1 MINMANKI
9 LERRL
14 RRKRR
19 ISSHIRGTEARPRV
33 SVYRSNKYLYA
44 QVINDEKAQTL
55 VAYDASKL
63 EGRDKKTKTEEAK
76 EVGLELAAMMKK
88 VKITTVV
95 FDRGSFAYK
104 GRVKAL
110 AEGLREGGIT
120 V

>member
-1 MINMANKI
+1 MTNKN
-9 LERRL
+9 LQRKL

-19 ISSHIRGTEARPRV
+19 VSSNIVGTKARPRV
-33 SVYRSNKYLYA
+33 SVYRSNQHIYA
-44 QVINDEKAQTL
+44 QVIDDEKAVTM

-63 EGRDKKTKTEEAK
+63 EGRDKKTKTQEAK
-76 EVGLELAAMMKK
+76 EVGTELAKLMKAK
-88 VKITTVV
+88 KITQVV

>member
-1 MINMANKI
+1 MANKN
-9 LERRL
+9 LQRKL

-19 ISSHIRGTEARPRV
+19 VSSNIVGTKERPRV
-33 SVYRSNKYLYA
+33 SVNRSNVHIYA
-44 QVINDEKAQTL
+44 QVIDDEAAKTL

-63 EGRDKKTKTEEAK
+63 EGRDKKTKTQEAK
-76 EVGLELAAMMKK
+76 EVGVELAKLMKAK
-88 VKITTVV
+88 KITQVV

>member
-1 MINMANKI
+1 MANKN
-9 LERRL
+9 LQRKL

-19 ISSHIRGTEARPRV
+19 VSSNIVGTKARPRV
-33 SVYRSNKYLYA
+33 SVYRSNQHIYA
-44 QVINDEKAQTL
+44 QVIDDETAVTI
-55 VAYDASKL
+55 VAYDATKL
-63 EGRDKKTKTEEAK
+63 EGRDKKTKSEEAK
-76 EVGLELAAMMKK
+76 EVGLELAKLMKAK
-88 VKITTVV
+88 KITKVV